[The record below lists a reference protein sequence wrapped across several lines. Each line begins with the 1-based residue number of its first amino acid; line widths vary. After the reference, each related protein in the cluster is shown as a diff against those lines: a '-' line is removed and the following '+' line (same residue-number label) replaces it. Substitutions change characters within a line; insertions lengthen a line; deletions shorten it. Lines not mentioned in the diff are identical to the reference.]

1 VHDPNVGEEIS
12 VARESPRIAWVAAV
26 IATGILLPA
35 AWGAGALVLGA
46 PAIIDG
52 IRLIWEILLLVAAMF
67 AVGLLAFSLSIEP
80 GRIRL
85 SDSGVAFGSSKSL
98 TPIPWEKL
106 DPPSASIYGI
116 WVRRTVKTPLGVIHP
131 GHILSPAQFR
141 ALVQDSRC
149 PRWPLSKRLLKRAGL
164 PPGTNTPLR

>member
-1 VHDPNVGEEIS
+1 
-12 VARESPRIAWVAAV
+12 VARESPRLAWIGPV
-26 IATGILLPA
+26 IAIGTLVPA
-35 AWGAGALVLGA
+35 AWAAGALLLGA
-46 PAIIDG
+46 PVILGG
-52 IRLIWEILLLVAAMF
+52 IRQFWELFLLFTAMF
-67 AVGLLAFSLSIEP
+67 AVGILSTSLSMEP

-98 TPIPWEKL
+98 RPIPWEKL

-116 WVRRTVKTPLGVIHP
+116 WVRRTVKKPLGVSHP

-141 ALVQDSRC
+141 ALVHDPRC

-164 PPGTNTPLR
+164 LPSTNTQLR